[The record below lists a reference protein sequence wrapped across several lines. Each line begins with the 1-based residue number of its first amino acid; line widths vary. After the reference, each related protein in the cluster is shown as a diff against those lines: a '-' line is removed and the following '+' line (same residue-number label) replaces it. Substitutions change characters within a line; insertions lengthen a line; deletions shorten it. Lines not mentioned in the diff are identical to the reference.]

1 MSRLIAAASVILPI
15 LSFILGIQEAA
26 AQDSG
31 QKFLLNYT
39 GKRVELEIAAIYK
52 WGEIPFAGDSD
63 KSYVPLFPNET
74 RWFSYY
80 GVGLRSVKVSGEV
93 GCELRSNQR
102 GDAADTQL
110 NGYMGLAIVA
120 QGATCTIKG
129 MNPGQ

>member
-1 MSRLIAAASVILPI
+1 MSRLIATASVILPI
-15 LSFILGIQEAA
+15 LSIILGIQEAA

-39 GKRVELEIAAIYK
+39 GKRVELEIATIYK
-52 WGEIPFAGDSD
+52 WEETPFSD
-63 KSYVPLFPNET
+63 LSNRLYIPLFPNES

-80 GVGLRSVKVSGEV
+80 GVGLRSAKVSGEV

-102 GDAADTQL
+102 GDTADTQL